1 MIRFLGNIE
10 AKADAKGRVFIPA
23 QFRRQL
29 QSGSEDK
36 LIMRKDV
43 FQDCLVLY
51 PEEVW
56 NEELDELR
64 QRLNKWNANHQLI
77 FRQFVSDVEIIT
89 MDGNGRILIPKRYLQ
104 ITGIQSDVRFI
115 GVDNK
120 IEIWAKERAEKLF
133 MEPEAF
139 GAALEEIMKEER
151 RTTNNE
157 LKESVD
163 AMNISP
169 DGTYVDVTFG
179 GGGHSREIL
188 SRLGD
193 GGRLLGF
200 DQDEDAERNIV
211 NDPHFTFVRS
221 NFRYLHNFLRYHD
234 IGEVDAILAD
244 LGVSSHHFDDSE
256 RGFSFRFDGKLDMRM
271 NKRAGITAADVV
283 NTYEEER
290 LADIFYLYGE
300 LKNSRKL
307 ASVIV
312 KARTGQKIE
321 TIGEFLEIIKP
332 LFGREREKKELAKVF
347 QALRIEVNQEMEALK
362 EMLMAATEALK
373 PGGRL
378 VVITYHSLED
388 RMVKNIMKTGN
399 VEGKATQD
407 FFGNL
412 QTPFRLVNN
421 KVIVPDEDEITR
433 NPRSRSAKLRI
444 AEKK

>member
-1 MIRFLGNIE
+1 MIIE
-10 AKADAKGRVFIPA
+10 KEGLTYHVP
-23 QFRRQL
+23 
-29 QSGSEDK
+29 
-36 LIMRKDV
+36 
-43 FQDCLVLY
+43 VL
-51 PEEVW
+51 
-56 NEELDELR
+56 
-64 QRLNKWNANHQLI
+64 
-77 FRQFVSDVEIIT
+77 
-89 MDGNGRILIPKRYLQ
+89 
-104 ITGIQSDVRFI
+104 
-115 GVDNK
+115 
-120 IEIWAKERAEKLF
+120 
-133 MEPEAF
+133 
-139 GAALEEIMKEER
+139 
-151 RTTNNE
+151 

-163 AMNISP
+163 GMEICP

-188 SRLGD
+188 SRLGE

-200 DQDEDAERNIV
+200 DQDQDAERNMV
-211 NDPHFTFVRS
+211 DDAHFIFVRS
-221 NFRYLHNFLRYHD
+221 NFRYLSNFLRYHD
-234 IGEVDAILAD
+234 VEGVDAILAD

-256 RGFSFRFDGKLDMRM
+256 RGFSFRFDGALDMRM
-271 NKRAGITAADVV
+271 NKRAGATAADVI

-290 LADIFYLYGE
+290 LANLFYLYGE

-307 ASVIV
+307 ASTII
-312 KARTGQKIE
+312 KARAVKQIK
-321 TIGEFLEIIKP
+321 TINEFLEVIKP

-362 EMLMAATEALK
+362 EMLLAATEALK

-399 VEGKATQD
+399 VEGKSEQD

-421 KVIVPDEDEITR
+421 RVIVPNEEEIER